1 MTVITNKR
9 MNRSGLTL
17 WSHDH
22 AELLARL
29 FYGIPLPACTK
40 PEDNRVRG
48 ARLSALLRRGAIT
61 PDRAVTDFGVK
72 LLHVYTEVR
81 EPKTVRCL
89 HCLHGLIGKHFSAGR
104 TVCKTCRAA
113 QLRKSKEARA

>member
-9 MNRSGLTL
+9 MNRSGLTI
-17 WSHDH
+17 WSHGQ

-29 FYGIPLPACTK
+29 FYGIPLPACTT

-61 PDRAVTDFGVK
+61 PEQAVTDFGVI

-81 EPKTVRCL
+81 KPRTIRCL
-89 HCLHGLIGKHFSAGR
+89 HCLHGHTGKHFSQGR
-104 TVCKTCRAA
+104 TVCRTCRAA
-113 QLRKSKEARA
+113 QLRKAKEARA